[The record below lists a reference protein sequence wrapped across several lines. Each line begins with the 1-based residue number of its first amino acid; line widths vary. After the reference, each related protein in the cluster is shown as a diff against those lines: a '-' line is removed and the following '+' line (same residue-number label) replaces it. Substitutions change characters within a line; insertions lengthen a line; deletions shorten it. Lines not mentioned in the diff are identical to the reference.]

1 MVSYFE
7 WVQNLQGYY
16 WSFEE
21 VQEKQEIKMVNAFND
36 IYKLME
42 ERNVTMRV
50 AAFMMSI
57 KRVADAMRIKGWV
70 K

>member
-21 VQEKQEIKMVNAFND
+21 VQEKQEIKMEKAFND
-36 IYKLME
+36 IFKLKNE
-42 ERNVTMRV
+42 KNVSMRV
-50 AAFMMSI
+50 AAFMMAI
-57 KRVADAMRIKGWV
+57 KRVADAMRARGWV